1 MKQLYADIVIDI
13 LTGKLDKT
21 FQYRIP
27 QNMQEDMQEGSK
39 VIIPFGNG
47 NRKEKGYVISISDT
61 PKIPDEK
68 IKDIYGLCE
77 SEITP
82 EENLVRLAVWMK
94 KLYGS
99 SLISALKAVLPV
111 KQKKDVKKEKHIC
124 LKINADN
131 LQIFADEYKRKHYKA
146 KERLA
151 RALIENGSIS
161 WDKAVKELKIA
172 PSVIRSFEE
181 KNIIYI
187 ESQKTYRRAV
197 PKGIEDKKELPKLQ
211 DDQKRIYDE
220 ITLEFGKN
228 EPKPILLRG
237 ITGSG
242 KTLVY
247 MHLIKDVIDRGR
259 QAILLIPEIS
269 LTWQTVSR
277 FYACFGET
285 TAVLHSKLSDGEKSD
300 LVERIKNKEVSL
312 VIGPRS
318 ALFVP
323 FDDLGIIIVDEE
335 HDSSYQS
342 EKTPRYNAR
351 EAALK
356 RAEIENAAVL
366 LGSATPSLES
376 RYRCDIG
383 QYRLLALDRRFGSA
397 KMPEVRIV
405 DMRDELKEGRT
416 SIISLTLAEE
426 IKKRLDKK
434 EQCLLFLN
442 RRGYAGFFT
451 CRSCGNVVKCPHC
464 DVSLTLHKNGKLMC
478 HYCGYTRPMIKLCP
492 KCGSPYIGSFRMG
505 TQKLEEILN
514 KSFPEARIFRM
525 DRDTTSKKESYEKIL
540 KGFADGK
547 ADILIGTQMIV
558 KGHDFPRVTL
568 VGALAADTSLYAQD
582 YRAAETTFQLLVQAA
597 GRAGRG
603 DRNGLAIIQTYNP
616 EHYAI
621 ADAKRQDYEA
631 FYHEEIDNR
640 AIMNYPPVSCLL
652 VIHGTALDE
661 GLLSNAMEH
670 IKNYLVSI
678 KSEST
683 VILGPVNEQVA
694 KIQDKYRGVIYIKN
708 ADIKETVRL
717 RQYVEKY
724 ISINRGFNDISIQF
738 ALND

>member
-27 QNMQEDMQEGSK
+27 QKMQKDVQEGSK
-39 VIIPFGNG
+39 VVIPFGNR
-47 NRKEKGYVISISDT
+47 NRKEKGYVISIDE
-61 PKIPDEK
+61 IPRIPAEK
-68 IKDIYGLCE
+68 IKDIYSLCE

-99 SLISALKAVLPV
+99 SLISALRAVLPV
-111 KQKKDVKKEKHIC
+111 KQKKVVKEEKQIC
-124 LKINADN
+124 LKIDADN

-151 RALIENGSIS
+151 CALIENESIS
-161 WDKAVKELKIA
+161 WEMAVKELRIA

-181 KNIIYI
+181 NNIIYI
-187 ESQKTYRRAV
+187 ESKKAYRRAV
-197 PKGIEDKKELPKLQ
+197 PKGIEQKKDLPRLQ
-211 DDQKRIYDE
+211 DNQQRIYDE
-220 ITLEFGKN
+220 ITREFSKN
-228 EPKPILLRG
+228 KSKPILLRG

-247 MHLIKDVIDRGR
+247 MHLIKDVIDRGQ

-277 FYACFGET
+277 FYACFGEM

-300 LVERIKNKEVSL
+300 LVERIKNKDVSL

-366 LGSATPSLES
+366 FGSATPSLES

-383 QYRLLALDRRFGSA
+383 QYTLLTLDKRFGSA

-405 DMRDELKEGRT
+405 DMREELSEGRT

-426 IKKRLDKK
+426 IKKRLDRN

-464 DVSLTLHKNGKLMC
+464 DVSLTLHKNGMLMC
-478 HYCGYTRPMIKLCP
+478 HYCGYTRTMIKLCP

-514 KSFPEARIFRM
+514 KTFPEARIFRM

-540 KGFADGK
+540 KGFAAGE

-558 KGHDFPRVTL
+558 KGHDFPKVTL

-621 ADAKRQDYEA
+621 EDAKRQDYEA

-670 IKNYLVSI
+670 IKNYLNNI
-678 KSEST
+678 KSERT

-708 ADIKETVRL
+708 ADIKETLRL

-724 ISINRGFNDISIQF
+724 ISINRGFNEVSIQF

>member
-27 QNMQEDMQEGSK
+27 QKLQKNVQEGSK
-39 VIIPFGNG
+39 VVIPFGNG
-47 NRKEKGYVISISDT
+47 NRKEKGYVISISEI
-61 PKIPDEK
+61 PKISAEK
-68 IKDIYGLCE
+68 IKDIYDLCE
-77 SEITP
+77 GEITP

-111 KQKKDVKKEKHIC
+111 KQKKNVKEDKRIC
-124 LKINADN
+124 LKISPAN
-131 LQIFADEYKRKHYKA
+131 LKIFADEYKRKHYKA

-151 RALIENGSIS
+151 CALMENESIS
-161 WDKAVKELKIA
+161 FDRAIKELKTT

-181 KNIIYI
+181 NNIIYI
-187 ESQKTYRRAV
+187 ESKKTYRGVV
-197 PKGIEDKKELPKLQ
+197 PKGIEEKKDLPRLQ
-211 DDQKRIYDE
+211 DNQQEIYDE
-220 ITLEFGKN
+220 IVMEFNKKN
-228 EPKPILLRG
+228 PKPILLRG

-247 MHLIKDVIDRGR
+247 MHLIRNVIEKGG

-277 FYACFGET
+277 FYACFGEI
-285 TAVLHSKLSDGEKSD
+285 TAVLHSKLSEGEKSD
-300 LVERIKNKEVSL
+300 LIERIKNKEVSL

-323 FDDLGIIIVDEE
+323 FDNLGIIIVDEE

-366 LGSATPSLES
+366 FGSATPSLES

-383 QYRLLALDRRFGSA
+383 MYRLLTLDRRFGSA

-405 DMRDELKEGRT
+405 DMREELADGRT

-464 DVSLTLHKNGKLMC
+464 DVSLTLHKNGRLMC

-514 KSFPEARIFRM
+514 KSFPDARIFRM

-540 KGFADGK
+540 KGFAAGD

-558 KGHDFPRVTL
+558 KGHDFPKVTL
-568 VGALAADTSLYAQD
+568 ACALAADTSLYAQD

-616 EHYAI
+616 EHYAV
-621 ADAKRQDYEA
+621 AYAKSQDYEA
-631 FYHEEIDNR
+631 FYREEIGNR

-670 IKNYLVSI
+670 IKSYLNSI
-678 KSEST
+678 KSERT

-708 ADIKETVRL
+708 ADIAETVRL

-724 ISINRGFNDISIQF
+724 ISINKGFNEVSIQF